1 MPPKKRWRIYAT
13 TSEIPPEAVEVL
25 ESVGRVE
32 LNRTST
38 SPSKKILMGKIRDVD
53 GLLSM
58 VTDEVDSALMD
69 RAKRLKVVANMAVGY
84 DNIDLKAATER
95 GIMMTNT
102 PGILSETTADTAMM
116 LVLAVARR
124 LTEADRY
131 VRAHKWIS
139 WTPKMML
146 GRDVHGKDLGIYGLG
161 RIGEDVAKR
170 ALGFGM
176 KVSYH
181 NRTRRPELE
190 RKYGIAYKSFEGLLK
205 ESDFITIHVPLTPE
219 TRHSIGA
226 RELSSMKRSAYLVNT
241 SRGPVV
247 DEASLIKALQDKVIA
262 GAALDVFETE
272 PLPADSPLLDM
283 DNVVLTP
290 HIGSASVETRTA
302 MAVLAA
308 RNLVAA
314 LKGETPPN
322 LLNKELARK
331 KTI

>member
-1 MPPKKRWRIYAT
+1 
-13 TSEIPPEAVEVL
+13 
-25 ESVGRVE
+25 
-32 LNRTST
+32 
-38 SPSKKILMGKIRDVD
+38 
-53 GLLSM
+53 
-58 VTDEVDSALMD
+58 
-69 RAKRLKVVANMAVGY
+69 
-84 DNIDLKAATER
+84 
-95 GIMMTNT
+95 
-102 PGILSETTADTAMM
+102 M
-116 LVLAVARR
+116 LILAVARR

-131 VRAHKWIS
+131 VRAHKWTS